1 MGDVVKIAAKTALIV
16 VITGAILALF
26 ATVQIPSIDFSVLT
40 TGLGVALAV
49 IHHWIPISTVIIP
62 AAIVMLSIQLA
73 IIVFEFAMIAVRWI
87 MKVNE

>member
-1 MGDVVKIAAKTALIV
+1 MGDLVKIAAKTALIV
-16 VITGAILALF
+16 VITAAILALF
-26 ATVQIPSIDFSVLT
+26 ATIQIPNIDFSVLS

-62 AAIVMLSIQLA
+62 ASIVMLSLQLA
-73 IIVFEFAMIAVRWI
+73 IVLFEFAMIAVRWI